1 MPNDIAAAS
10 FGAFDESAAIEVF
23 ASGTAMIFAALS
35 FGGWFFKFG

>member
-10 FGAFDESAAIEVF
+10 FGAFDESAANEVF
-23 ASGTAMIFAALS
+23 ASGTVIFAALS